1 MPKFHQEIC
10 KIKDIFIKNGYSER
24 FLDKCVKEFLN
35 NVFIPKRISQTT
47 EKKQVPIVL
56 PYMGMISTKLKVKLH
71 KTFKQLLPAC
81 ELRVIFK
88 VSLRMKNSYFK
99 FKDKIKRELRSLL
112 VYNFK
117 CNSCNAEYIGK
128 TKRHY
133 RKRTSEHIG
142 VSPLTRNRVKNN
154 SQTSAV
160 HDHMLFCKTV
170 VCLEDF
176 STIANSSC
184 NFKLEIQKSILIK
197 LLKPNLNKN
206 ISSVPL
212 YLF

>member
-1 MPKFHQEIC
+1 MSKFHQEIG

-24 FLDKCVKEFLN
+24 FIDKCVKTFLN
-35 NVFIPKRISQTT
+35 KVFIPKRIIQTA
-47 EKKQVPIVL
+47 EKKQVTIVL
-56 PYMGMISTKLKVKLH
+56 PYVGMISTELKDKLP

-81 ELRVIFK
+81 YLRVIFK
-88 VSLRMKNSYFK
+88 VSLRLKNYFN

-133 RKRTSEHIG
+133 RTRTSEHIG
-142 VSPLTRNRVKNN
+142 VSPLTGKCVKNN

-170 VCLEDF
+170 VCPEDF
-176 STIANSSC
+176 SILANSSC
-184 NFKLEIQKSILIK
+184 NFKLEIQEIILII
-197 LLKPNLNKN
+197 LLKPTLNKN
-206 ISSVPL
+206 ISLVPL